1 MRMTG
6 RERLWIGVAGASG
19 AAAVA
24 IGAAGRHLLSGEV
37 YRQEL
42 AATGAHYALV
52 HAVALLGVAAL
63 STALGMASG
72 AARHWLAGAG
82 WCFAAGLVLFP
93 GSLYLRAAG
102 LLPAVAPA
110 TPIGGS
116 LFILGWLALAG
127 SALVGGR
134 RARPLPAAEPA
145 GSRLKADEAGPS
157 ASSAAPPAP

>member
-24 IGAAGRHLLSGEV
+24 IGAAGRHLLSGEA

-72 AARHWLAGAG
+72 AARRWLAGAG
-82 WCFAAGLVLFP
+82 
-93 GSLYLRAAG
+93 
-102 LLPAVAPA
+102 
-110 TPIGGS
+110 
-116 LFILGWLALAG
+116 
-127 SALVGGR
+127 
-134 RARPLPAAEPA
+134 
-145 GSRLKADEAGPS
+145 
-157 ASSAAPPAP
+157 